1 MSNSNA
7 KSHMKNPTLVAP
19 TMALLI
25 CLAHCPLRTDAADF
39 GDSVTTD
46 FSSPSKLAANWIA
59 TGDVEVVDGAAV
71 LKPGNRAW
79 DAAEIQTIKSFDIG
93 KTNHVFKVDIHKIA
107 TSNPDVI
114 TVCWIRLLTLP
125 ADVNYWESSK
135 DSVAIMLN
143 HIPAEN
149 TAWFKVFVKT
159 AADSGTHP
167 GSGRE
172 VLAGS
177 FVALKFPV
185 SVKIKIDGG
194 QFSVDFPDNPIF
206 NTTGTNPV
214 STAFD
219 PGQWRTPDEMFL
231 RISIQ
236 NWDTPTI
243 EKGVL
248 TRVVVTKASP

>member
-1 MSNSNA
+1 
-7 KSHMKNPTLVAP
+7 MKNPKSIAP
-19 TMALLI
+19 TIALII
-25 CLAHCPLRTDAADF
+25 CLAHCPFRSDAAEV
-39 GDSVTTD
+39 GDSDTTD
-46 FSSPSKLAANWIA
+46 FSSPSKLDANWIA

-93 KTNHVFKVDIHKIA
+93 KTNHVFKVDIDEIA

-125 ADVNYWESSK
+125 ADVNYWESSE
-135 DSVAIMLN
+135 DSVAIMIN

-149 TAWFKVFVKT
+149 TGWFKVFLKKAVD
-159 AADSGTHP
+159 AETHP
-167 GSGRE
+167 ESGRE
-172 VLAGS
+172 VLAGN
-177 FVALKFPV
+177 FVSLKFPV
-185 SVKIKIDGG
+185 KVKIEMDRD
-194 QFSVDFPDNPIF
+194 QFSVDFPDNPII

-214 STAFD
+214 STAFNPD
-219 PGQWRTPDEMFL
+219 QWRTPDEMFL

-248 TRVVVTKASP
+248 TRVVVSKASP